1 MTYFAIAANGTL
13 ASLVNVTTLTEF
25 DPSIEEENLTP
36 LTGKVRRKTYS
47 GIMRH
52 DGYIDSA
59 LVFNVMRVSYY
70 RTFMNTVFGGFN
82 VASKAVALTL
92 LTEDGYYTSFVGRVE
107 KPTFAY
113 ANEAWLKNIRFPL
126 SNLIKQTVTKSSN
139 VTLTSSERL
148 VYGDTSGGSVTLTLP
163 AASAVGANT
172 VLSVQKTSASNT
184 LTIQR
189 GGSDTVEGGTS
200 VSLTANYG
208 RYDLYSDGV
217 SAWKIV

>member
-47 GIMRH
+47 GVMRH
-52 DGYIDSA
+52 DGYIDSV
-59 LVFNVMRVSYY
+59 LFFNLMRVSYY

-92 LTEDGYYTSFVGRVE
+92 LTEDGYYTPFLGRVE

-113 ANEAWLKNIRFPL
+113 ANEAWLKNVRFPL
-126 SNLIKQTVTKSSN
+126 SNLIKQAVSKSANYTVTTSDRLIN
-139 VTLTSSERL
+139 V
-148 VYGDTSGGSVTLTLP
+148 DTSGGSVTLALP
-163 AASAVGANT
+163 ALAGVTVNTVFSAV
-172 VLSVQKTSASNT
+172 KTSASNSLIFDPNSSELIEGASTYT
-184 LTIQR
+184 LTAQYSRI
-189 GGSDTVEGGTS
+189 DF
-200 VSLTANYG
+200 
-208 RYDLYSDGV
+208 YSDG
-217 SAWKIV
+217 SQWKVI